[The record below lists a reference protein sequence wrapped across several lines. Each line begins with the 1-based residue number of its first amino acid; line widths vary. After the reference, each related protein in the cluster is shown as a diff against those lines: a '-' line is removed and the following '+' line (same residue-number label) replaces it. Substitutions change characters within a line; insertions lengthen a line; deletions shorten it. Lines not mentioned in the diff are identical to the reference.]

1 MNYFSVVSLTVPLV
15 AMWTFVSP
23 NFQAGEAL
31 GAIGSAEVLDVL
43 REFANDPQIEVL
55 PKPTNCWK
63 K

>member
-1 MNYFSVVSLTVPLV
+1 MDCFSVVSNWSTSEL
-15 AMWTFVSP
+15 FVSP

-43 REFANDPQIEVL
+43 REFADDPQIEVL
-55 PKPTNCWK
+55 PKPTNCRK